1 MAAVVQNSDFAKKQ
15 VKYNA
20 SYLYNIGF
28 PIIIFLPMIFC
39 LVVLF
44 LVPVEKAI
52 DATRDMLSIG
62 KLQTIKSATGS
73 LNLFKF
79 RTPTHTGNITT
90 TK

>member
-1 MAAVVQNSDFAKKQ
+1 MAALVQNNDFAKKQ
-15 VKYNA
+15 VKYNT

-28 PIIIFLPMIFC
+28 PVIILLPLLFC

-52 DATRDMLSIG
+52 DVTRDMLSID
-62 KLQTIKSATGS
+62 KLKTIRATTGS

-79 RTPTHTGNITT
+79 RNPTHTGNLTT
-90 TK
+90 SK